1 MPWIKKHMK
10 LPLLFKASL
19 ILGILG
25 LHAGIAVAQAYPS
38 RSVQIVVPFAA
49 GGSIDALARLIQPK
63 LAEAFG
69 QPVLVVNQAGAG
81 GTIGTAAVAKA
92 APDGHTI
99 LLMPV
104 NLAMMPSLYRKL
116 TFDASKDF
124 TPVTQ
129 LVATELLLVANPRLP
144 ANSVKELIALS
155 KSKPGSL
162 NFGSTGVASPLHLSM
177 ELLNATAGTDIVPI
191 PYKGDG
197 PLNTALMSGEVEL
210 GVMPVSA
217 AQQYIQ
223 RGRLKPLGMTGPRR
237 AASLPDVPTIAES
250 GLPGFE
256 VTSWQGLFVPANTPP
271 NIVARIQAEAAKAL
285 DSADVRARL
294 PGLGQEPVG
303 STPEEFNAKF
313 RSDMIKFAT
322 IVKAARIPYQD

>member
-1 MPWIKKHMK
+1 MK

-25 LHAGIAVAQAYPS
+25 LHAGIAIAQTYPS

-129 LVATELLLVANPRLP
+129 LVATELLLVANPGLP

-197 PLNTALMSGEVEL
+197 PLNTALMSGEVQL

-256 VTSWQGLFVPANTPP
+256 VTSWQGLFVPANTPR
-271 NIVARIQAEAAKAL
+271 NIVARIQTEAAKAL

-294 PGLGQEPVG
+294 AGLGQEPVG

>member
-1 MPWIKKHMK
+1 MK
-10 LPLLFKASL
+10 LFLRFLASL
-19 ILGILG
+19 TIAVLG
-25 LHAGIAVAQAYPS
+25 LHAPTAVAQTYPS
-38 RSVQIVVPFAA
+38 RPVNIVVPFAA

-63 LAEAFG
+63 LADAFG
-69 QPVLVVNQAGAG
+69 QPVIVVNQAGAG

-104 NLAMMPSLYRKL
+104 NLAMMPALYRKL
-116 TFDASKDF
+116 SFDAARDF

-129 LVATELLLVANPRLP
+129 LIATELLLVANPGLP

-155 KSKPGSL
+155 KTKPGSL
-162 NFGSTGVASPLHLSM
+162 NFGSTGVASPLHLGM
-177 ELLNATAGTDIVPI
+177 ELLKTSAGIDIMAI

-197 PLNTALMSGEVEL
+197 PLNTAVMSGEVEL
-210 GVMPVSA
+210 AVMPVSA

-223 RGRLKPLGMTGPRR
+223 KGRLKPLGMTGPRR
-237 AASLPDVPTIAES
+237 AASLPEVPTIAES

-256 VTSWQGLFVPANTPP
+256 ITSWQGLFVPANTPRD
-271 NIVARIQAEAAKAL
+271 IVMRIQTEAAKAL
-285 DSADVRARL
+285 NAPDVRARL

-303 STPEEFNAKF
+303 STPDEFNAKF
-313 RSDMIKFAT
+313 RSDMTKFGG